1 LPILSRFGGDSFG
14 RDDGDEAA
22 LLALVLE
29 LDDACDLGE
38 KGVVGAA
45 ADVEAGLMGGSALAD
60 EDAAAGYGFAVA
72 ALDAKSLGI

>member
-1 LPILSRFGGDSFG
+1 LPILARLGGDSFG

-38 KGVVGAA
+38 RVSSEPRPTLRPGLWGVPRWRTRMLPPVT
-45 ADVEAGLMGGSALAD
+45 VS
-60 EDAAAGYGFAVA
+60 AVA